1 MYYEF
6 YPGEVAGMV
15 LVDPSYEGLKQI
27 ARSETLGTSSLPMAE
42 TLSPVVLLLARILG
56 PLGVFRLLSSAPGP
70 PAAGITPEQWAT
82 LSSLRRQVKTQLASI
97 QEGPEKTDLDMLR
110 RAGDLRN
117 LPLVVL
123 TAGKSSAA
131 ADSVEARRRQA
142 ARIESLGEL
151 ARKSTRGRQI
161 VVKNSGHMIPYEAPE
176 TVNDAVLA
184 VVAEIQHPHGTA
196 H

>member
-1 MYYEF
+1 
-6 YPGEVAGMV
+6 
-15 LVDPSYEGLKQI
+15 
-27 ARSETLGTSSLPMAE
+27 
-42 TLSPVVLLLARILG
+42 
-56 PLGVFRLLSSAPGP
+56 LSSASGP

-82 LSSLRRQVKTQLASI
+82 LSSLHRQVKTQLASI

-110 RAGDLRN
+110 RAGDLRD

-123 TAGKSSAA
+123 TAGRLSAD
-131 ADSVEARRRQA
+131 ADSVEERRRQA

-161 VVKNSGHMIPYEAPE
+161 VVTNSGHMIPYEAPE

-184 VVAEIQHPHGTA
+184 VVTEIQHPHGAA